1 MWEKHGD
8 DVSGC
13 ALIADI
19 DECAEEEAR
28 CSDAQ
33 YCVNKPGSFSC
44 RGTQCGPVSSV
55 APCVRCVAVCRMCR
69 RVSGVS
75 SSVAPCVVSDTV
87 GTCRMSL
94 CVGTCRMGL
103 CVGTCRMSLCVGTC
117 GVSLCVGTCRMSL
130 CVGTCRMGH
139 VPASNPFSQ
148 CGDSCKC

>member
-44 RGTQCGPVSSV
+44 RGTQYGPVSSV
-55 APCVRCVAVCRMCR
+55 SPCVRCVAVSCVTLCGHASCVALYGHMSDEPVCGH
-69 RVSGVS
+69 VSN
-75 SSVAPCVVSDTV
+75 
-87 GTCRMSL
+87 GTCA
-94 CVGTCRMGL
+94 GL
-103 CVGTCRMSLCVGTC
+103 
-117 GVSLCVGTCRMSL
+117 
-130 CVGTCRMGH
+130 
-139 VPASNPFSQ
+139 
-148 CGDSCKC
+148 